1 MVNGIVVVGRLDKVI
16 VATAGPLRH
25 IGSIMWELNGGK
37 AQCGKTQRGRCR
49 QRKRVDAMI
58 TVLGDQA
65 IGLVPHT
72 AVLLLS
78 GTGGTVVL
86 LGIDSDG
93 TT

>member
-1 MVNGIVVVGRLDKVI
+1 M
-16 VATAGPLRH
+16 
-25 IGSIMWELNGGK
+25 S
-37 AQCGKTQRGRCR
+37 
-49 QRKRVDAMI
+49 